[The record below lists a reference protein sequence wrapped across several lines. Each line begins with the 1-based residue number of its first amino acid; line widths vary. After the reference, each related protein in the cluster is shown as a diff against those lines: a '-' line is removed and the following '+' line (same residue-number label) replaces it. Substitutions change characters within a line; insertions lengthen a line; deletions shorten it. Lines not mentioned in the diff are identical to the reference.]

1 MARIENGSERVTVGL
16 RPGNKEY
23 VDALAAQNEMSGGFT
38 EALNG
43 VIHLVKK
50 LGALGVTDRLVI
62 NDPVS
67 GENITYILPLELIDL
82 PEQAPQA

>member
-1 MARIENGSERVTVGL
+1 VAGAENGPGRVTVNL

-23 VDALAAQNEMSGGFT
+23 IDALAAQNEMPGGFT

-50 LGALGVTDRLVI
+50 LGALGVTDRLVV

-67 GENITYILPLELIDL
+67 GENIIYILPLELTNL
-82 PEQAPQA
+82 PEQAPQG